1 MVRTADGALAVD
13 RTQVI
18 EVAAQART
26 RVLLAGDL
34 AGAAPSRP
42 SLLERLAGRLRRTG
56 DAVVTTSSRPGRVWR
71 VADMLV
77 TAWSA
82 RSHVDVA
89 VVEVHGREGLKRA
102 EVLTGMLARAGVPVV
117 HLLRGARLADVAAEE
132 PARLR
137 RLLASGSASV
147 ALTGHLY
154 EALEHVGGVTE
165 VIADP
170 VESSAYAFRE
180 RRHLKPRVLWV
191 CGDGPLGDPA
201 DAATALAALCG
212 QHEGVELTVVAL
224 PGSRAAAGGAR
235 EATTARGVE
244 AGLHLAD
251 SRRPPPT
258 SELLATHDVFV
269 NAVDVDDAPIGLAEA
284 MAAGLCVVSVD
295 WGGAPYLVA
304 DGVDGLLVRPRDPA
318 GVAAAVARL
327 LSDPDLAEGL
337 SRAARRRA
345 ETFDWSR
352 ALPRWRG
359 LLARA
364 VTRGGDRA

>member
-1 MVRTADGALAVD
+1 MVRTADGRLAVEA
-13 RTQVI
+13 QVA
-18 EVAAQART
+18 EASAQARS

-34 AGAAPSRP
+34 AAPGAGRP
-42 SLLERLAGRLRRTG
+42 TLLERLAGRLRRSG
-56 DAVVTTSSRPGRVWR
+56 DVVVTTSSRPGRLWR

-89 VVEVHGREGLKRA
+89 VVEVHGRSGLRRA
-102 EVLTGMLARAGVPVV
+102 EVLTGMLGRAGVPVV
-117 HLLRGARLADVAAEE
+117 HLLRGGELAAVAAEE

-137 RLLASGSASV
+137 RLLGAGAASV

-154 EALEHVGGVTE
+154 EALAPLSRVTD

-170 VESSAYAFRE
+170 VEAGAYPFRP
-180 RRHLKPRVLWV
+180 RRALRPRVLWV

-201 DAATALAALCG
+201 DAAAALRGLCRSYEG
-212 QHEGVELTVVAL
+212 AEVTLVAPPAAHASGGAAEAARRHGVE
-224 PGSRAAAGGAR
+224 SC
-235 EATTARGVE
+235 
-244 AGLHLAD
+244 LHLAD
-251 SRRPPPT
+251 PRRPPPT
-258 SELLATHDVFV
+258 SELLATHDVIV

-295 WGGAPYLVA
+295 WGGASYLVA

-318 GVAAAVARL
+318 GVAEAVARL
-327 LSDPDLAEGL
+327 LADPDLSERL
-337 SRAARRRA
+337 SRAARAKA
-345 ETFDWSR
+345 ESLDWSR

-359 LLARA
+359 LLARVA
-364 VTRGGDRA
+364 TRGGEAP